1 MPAGKL
7 RPPYAQRIIRY
18 CESRCIDVPRAFNM
32 RSAYRFAI
40 IDLSESL
47 PKLFPITD
55 WDERWV
61 IGFLD
66 HPSRKGLL
74 FQVLDF
80 KHGFEMRHV
89 GLKKLERGVRFAHE
103 VPGELKYLVE

>member
-7 RPPYAQRIIRY
+7 RHPYTQRIIRY
-18 CESRCIDVPRAFNM
+18 CESRGIAVPRAFNM

-40 IDLSESL
+40 INLSESPL
-47 PKLFPITD
+47 KLFPITD
-55 WDERWV
+55 WDERWI

-66 HPSRKGLL
+66 HPSRKDLV

-89 GLKKLERGVRFAHE
+89 GVKKLERGERFDHE
-103 VPGELKYLVE
+103 VPGELKYRVE